1 MFSPG
6 ATHSASRVIDFLALK
21 MGLETFEADAM
32 DAYQAPEHE
41 EVVVEP
47 ALEYLERLAKAGR
60 KTDIVWR
67 LRRQLPGRR
76 AAGQSWVEHVAGILE
91 SKLGFARC
99 TTAHQF
105 HWSSERMFA
114 LEIHMDEIHRAA
126 TPSGRGKFVKD
137 LALEINFR

>member
-1 MFSPG
+1 M
-6 ATHSASRVIDFLALK
+6 IDFLALK

-91 SKLGFARC
+91 SKSGFARC

-105 HWSSERMFA
+105 HWSSERMVA
-114 LEIHMDEIHRAA
+114 LELHMDEIHRAA